1 MHDNAWDAEMNH
13 LVDEM
18 ERMDDDL
25 ARHLTTAFAT
35 RARTGAKQTPLDFA
49 RLQIQAWCARA
60 ARQRAYDDEVLG
72 STLLAVEK
80 MDREDLMAMIRALV
94 QRAQDTSRRPAA

>member
-1 MHDNAWDAEMNH
+1 MHDNTCDAEMNN

-25 ARHLTTAFAT
+25 GQHLAAAFA
-35 RARTGAKQTPLDFA
+35 ARTRSGATHPPLEFA